1 MNLQNELFAILS
13 QYPFVHLDR
22 VGRFSIL
29 VPLTGARTVCERFYA
44 NSNNPV
50 SLYLFGDNT
59 CQSDIERRSFFE
71 ANNFEPRCN
80 ELISKLTH
88 LAHRFSA
95 RPDDYEVIQKLIKQL
110 QSDKVKALA
119 FQQGNPELEQMT
131 NDLRAEGQIII
142 SKGEFIVTGQPDGA
156 RYLDLPNIMAIVNS
170 ATGSRKQLL
179 DSNKANDYL
188 TNLIRIAKP
197 ESENGLITAITLVA
211 RQENIHQRLNQSR
224 ESVFRAI
231 YEQLRG
237 CYPSLKELD
246 QATLSTYVEQF
257 SHLVDENENFT
268 TWTEKEII
276 DNIALV
282 FNEAKLIDEVQI
294 PSLNRFAE
302 IYHHALAELSKTNH
316 DAIKANTYKL
326 FIIQSFLYLCALQI
340 RLKNPVRANAFL
352 VNVSSTVRMSQ
363 IIIDLCSNE
372 TALMTRLNNEYGITP
387 KEYAVLLSSCH
398 QIALDHLDIPHY
410 DELRTACMP
419 LNIENTQY
427 LVIGGRLCWS
437 TSLISDYGNVNSPRM
452 QKENFAARFRTLF
465 TTKPTASE
473 IREAFLLLN
482 DTLSGSELVYE
493 EISLASLEAYIDF
506 FSEQQCL
513 ELLNTALEQKKYTC
527 ANLLLV
533 MGADDKQLFLR
544 YFNESFNQVV
554 VECFLDANSSYS
566 DYISKDDLVEA
577 HRNGL
582 NDKVSVILKYK
593 PEFSTLGKLCYQ
605 HESQLKPQF
614 DHLLDF
620 WKNKANSFSRLNH
633 HSASLA
639 ATALFEQLTA
649 AGNRFFSCRLSQQ
662 SMDTFEKEC
671 KSAFDDAK
679 PVMDS
684 HRGWHGLPLFLRAV
698 LGFIAAITIVPAVI
712 VALATPKGYAGTFF
726 KCSETD
732 SAQRLTEMQG
742 DVDRLCRSLT

>member
-1 MNLQNELFAILS
+1 MINKQFNADS
-13 QYPFVHLDR
+13 
-22 VGRFSIL
+22 S
-29 VPLTGARTVCERFYA
+29 
-44 NSNNPV
+44 NPV
-50 SLYLFGDNT
+50 ILYLFGDNT
-59 CQSDIERRSFFE
+59 CQSDIDRRKFFFGDNTTPHNTLFD
-71 ANNFEPRCN
+71 AQCNKLIAQLN
-80 ELISKLTH
+80 ELAWLFRSRT
-88 LAHRFSA
+88 
-95 RPDDYEVIQKLIKQL
+95 DNYQYIQNLIKL
-110 QSDKVKALA
+110 FTSDKQKALL
-119 FQQGNPELEQMT
+119 FRNGNPGLNQMT
-131 NDLRAEGQIII
+131 NDVIGNDNKMV
-142 SKGEFIVTGQPDGA
+142 SKGEFIVKGDQDLV
-156 RYLDLPNIMAIVNS
+156 RYLQLPNILNLNNS
-170 ATGSRKQLL
+170 AQNNNKQLL
-179 DSNKANDYL
+179 DLDKADECL
-188 TNLIRIAKP
+188 EALARITKPQSDIR
-197 ESENGLITAITLVA
+197 LITATKSIV
-211 RQENIHQRLNQSR
+211 RQPHTRTSANQSR
-224 ESVFRAI
+224 EWLFRAV
-231 YEQLRG
+231 YEELQRSCPFLGQLDDTT
-237 CYPSLKELD
+237 LK
-246 QATLSTYVEQF
+246 TYVEQF
-257 SHLVDENENFT
+257 RYLADDDEDLNQ
-268 TWTEKEII
+268 WTDEELIGSI
-276 DNIALV
+276 SSVLT
-282 FNEAKLIDEVQI
+282 EAKLLNGAQRAPMNNFANIYNHAVEQFTDTETN
-294 PSLNRFAE
+294 PSK
-302 IYHHALAELSKTNH
+302 IS
-316 DAIKANTYKL
+316 TYRL
-326 FIIQSFLYLCALQI
+326 FILQSFLYLCALQI
-340 RLKNPVRANAFL
+340 RLKNPECARTFLANI
-352 VNVSSTVRMSQ
+352 NSTTSISQ
-363 IIIDLCSNE
+363 IIVDLCTNE
-372 TALMTRLNNEYGITP
+372 SALMTRLKNEYGVTAE
-387 KEYAVLLSSCH
+387 EYAGLIASCH
-398 QIALDHLDIPHY
+398 QIVIHHLEAPHY

-419 LNIENTQY
+419 SNIKDTQY

-437 TSLISDYGNVNSPRM
+437 TSPITEDGNIKTERIRANR
-452 QKENFAARFRTLF
+452 FAARFRTLF
-465 TTKPTASE
+465 TTKPTDSE
-473 IREAFLLLN
+473 IQDALSLLLN
-482 DTLSGSELVYE
+482 DTLCGSELVYE

-506 FSEQQCL
+506 FSEQECL

-527 ANLLLV
+527 AHLLLV

-544 YFNESFNQVV
+544 YFNEPFNQVA

-577 HRNGL
+577 YRNGL

-593 PEFSTLGKLCYQ
+593 PEFSTLGELCYQ

>member
-1 MNLQNELFAILS
+1 MSLQNELFEILS

-294 PSLNRFAE
+294 LSLNRFAE
-302 IYHHALAELSKTNH
+302 IYHHALAELSKTNR
-316 DAIKANTYKL
+316 DATKANTYKL

-340 RLKNPVRANAFL
+340 RLKNPARASAFL
-352 VNVSSTVRMSQ
+352 VNISSTTRMSQ
-363 IIIDLCSNE
+363 IIFDLCSNE

-410 DELRTACMP
+410 DELRTACM
-419 LNIENTQY
+419 
-427 LVIGGRLCWS
+427 
-437 TSLISDYGNVNSPRM
+437 
-452 QKENFAARFRTLF
+452 
-465 TTKPTASE
+465 
-473 IREAFLLLN
+473 
-482 DTLSGSELVYE
+482 
-493 EISLASLEAYIDF
+493 
-506 FSEQQCL
+506 
-513 ELLNTALEQKKYTC
+513 
-527 ANLLLV
+527 
-533 MGADDKQLFLR
+533 
-544 YFNESFNQVV
+544 
-554 VECFLDANSSYS
+554 
-566 DYISKDDLVEA
+566 
-577 HRNGL
+577 
-582 NDKVSVILKYK
+582 
-593 PEFSTLGKLCYQ
+593 
-605 HESQLKPQF
+605 
-614 DHLLDF
+614 
-620 WKNKANSFSRLNH
+620 
-633 HSASLA
+633 
-639 ATALFEQLTA
+639 
-649 AGNRFFSCRLSQQ
+649 
-662 SMDTFEKEC
+662 
-671 KSAFDDAK
+671 
-679 PVMDS
+679 
-684 HRGWHGLPLFLRAV
+684 
-698 LGFIAAITIVPAVI
+698 
-712 VALATPKGYAGTFF
+712 
-726 KCSETD
+726 
-732 SAQRLTEMQG
+732 
-742 DVDRLCRSLT
+742 